1 MEAMDTQVDGRT
13 FSGLDDLFFY
23 LLGHFRNHFLD
34 ACRVNTTVLYQL
46 VQRQTRY
53 LAAHG
58 VKSRESDCSRSII
71 YDNLHTRS
79 SLQRTDISSLT
90 ADDTCLDV
98 VILYMENRNGAL
110 SSRLRSHTL
119 NGLDDDFL
127 CLFVR
132 LQTGIVHDLVD
143 IRHSRSLCLV
153 LEGLHQLLLRLLSAH
168 SGKLLQLLLCLVV
181 HLLDLLL
188 TVVQSLLALLCG
200 LCFLVRFVETSLD
213 LSLTLVQL
221 LLTLLQTLFLLL
233 YAFVLLT
240 HGIVMLQ
247 LEGDKFLLSLNNLV
261 FLHYLRFLGCLLNYS
276 GANDAGNEVVA
287 AGSHQES
294 CNYTNDN

>member
-1 MEAMDTQVDGRT
+1 MNTSVGHELMECQSAYLTTYGVEGR
-13 FSGLDDLFFY
+13 DDDSL
-23 LLGHFRNHFLD
+23 R
-34 ACRVNTTVLYQL
+34 RVI
-46 VQRQTRY
+46 
-53 LAAHG
+53 H
-58 VKSRESDCSRSII
+58 
-71 YDNLHTRS
+71 DNLHTRS

-98 VILYMENRNGAL
+98 VILYMENRNGAFCR
-110 SSRLRSHTL
+110 SLRSHTL

-132 LQTGIVHDLVD
+132 LQTGIVHNLVD
-143 IRHSRSLCLV
+143 VRHSRSLCLV
-153 LEGLHQLLLRLLSAH
+153 LEGLYQLLLRFLSAH

-188 TVVQSLLALLCG
+188 TEVQSLLALLCR
-200 LCFLVRFVETSLD
+200 LHFLICFVETSLD

-247 LEGDKFLLSLNNLV
+247 LECDKFLLSLNNLV
-261 FLHYLRFLGCLLNYS
+261 FLHYLRFLGCLLYYS
-276 GANDAGNEVVA
+276 GANNASNEVVA

-294 CNYTNDN
+294 CYYTNDN